1 MGAISVFLMLRRR
14 VSRVLSKKIRWW
26 GNGIFGVFEYSYAK
40 KHIFAQKSVKK
51 AIFAPRSDPETGFW
65 TGLGWSVSDGCT
77 NFLQKSKI
85 GDFIT
90 IYVKKW
96 YFSAENTPIF
106 CKKSVFSLQNT

>member
-26 GNGIFGVFEYSYAK
+26 GNGIFDVFEYSYAK

-96 YFSAENTPIF
+96 YFSAENTPIS